1 MAQRRLNYVDFENYM
16 RKQKLSPASIMKYAH
31 NTPDKFDVQVI
42 FDRLTGYSDM
52 YAITSKILIER
63 VINAIRESDFD
74 IVGQRMYSCGVKK
87 YLKFLEDTGNVTK

>member
-1 MAQRRLNYVDFENYM
+1 MNYKDFENYM
-16 RKQKLSPASIMKYAH
+16 RKQKLSPASIVKYAH

-42 FDRLTGYSDM
+42 FGRLTGFNNM
-52 YAITSKILIER
+52 YAITSKTLLER

-74 IVGQRMYSCGVKK
+74 VVGQRMYSCGVKK